1 MSKWGL
7 LPMNILCLYL
17 CKYLSKFYCTLQLV
31 AQPQNHLTCP
41 PLMHIEPNLPT
52 KARKCHFR
60 HFRDKICVNETFE
73 LGNGNTCIKKGEG
86 FRGNYSEC
94 LLFWVVWITHSKP
107 NLPTRSGPAH
117 LWQRQKGRIL
127 TCPPHIHKTE
137 PTTKA
142 HSCDFQK
149 KLGQNMI

>member
-1 MSKWGL
+1 
-7 LPMNILCLYL
+7 MNILCLYL

-73 LGNGNTCIKKGEG
+73 LGKGNTFMKIVIANASPFLSMFCWVW
-86 FRGNYSEC
+86 YSHAE
-94 LLFWVVWITHSKP
+94 
-107 NLPTRSGPAH
+107 PAY
-117 LWQRQKGRIL
+117 QI
-127 TCPPHIHKTE
+127 
-137 PTTKA
+137 
-142 HSCDFQK
+142 
-149 KLGQNMI
+149 